1 MKMHLEKLISLIY
14 DIRPNN
20 LVDPLIE
27 HLSFLQDE
35 ISSLK
40 QERELFVT
48 RVEILENQV
57 AKMQEHLM
65 SQGLGT
71 K

>member
-1 MKMHLEKLISLIY
+1 MKMRLEKLISLIY
-14 DIRPNN
+14 DIKPSN
-20 LVDPLIE
+20 LVGPLLD
-27 HLSFLQDE
+27 HLNFVQDE

-65 SQGLGT
+65 PQGLGT

>member
-1 MKMHLEKLISLIY
+1 MRMHLEKLINLIY
-14 DIRPNN
+14 DVKPNA
-20 LVDPLIE
+20 LVSPLIE
-27 HLSFLQDE
+27 HLSFVQDE

-57 AKMQEHLM
+57 AKMQEHLIP
-65 SQGLGT
+65 QGLGT

>member
-1 MKMHLEKLISLIY
+1 MHLEKLINLIY
-14 DIRPNN
+14 DVKPNA
-20 LVDPLIE
+20 LVSPLIE
-27 HLSFLQDE
+27 HLSLVQDE

-65 SQGLGT
+65 PQGLGT